1 MSTDYVPDKNISF
14 SEIITFNHNGV
25 KVHEINENGNILLT
39 DGTYFLWA
47 YQGAEIE
54 TYSNVKD
61 GSELVSHNHYE
72 GVMFTRYGGNNP
84 DRIIEA
90 IQEFFSVRLI
100 SEYEDEYADIVTPKK
115 GLT

>member
-47 YQGAEIE
+47 YQGTEIE
-54 TYSNVKD
+54 TYSNVKED
-61 GSELVSHNHYE
+61 SELISHNYYE
-72 GVMFTRYGGNNP
+72 GVMFTRYGGNDP
-84 DRIIEA
+84 DRIIFA
-90 IQEFFSVRLI
+90 IEDFFKIRLI
-100 SEYEDEYADIVTPKK
+100 SEYEDEFDKIVSP
-115 GLT
+115 